1 VNSQGFR
8 VNRWIGLGAALF
20 SFTTTFAFPAG
31 SNPTVQADSALQAGI
46 RLYSEGKYRDAVRT
60 FGQIAFDSLSA
71 PAAFYVGASYA
82 AESDIQNSIRY
93 LKRAVALLPSHIG
106 YRFQLARVLAQSGS
120 TRESMAQYESIIIQ
134 DSTYIPALVNL
145 GLLLGEQRERQRSV
159 AMFFRAVQQNPR
171 NFLNTYYLGSSL
183 IDGGEADSGRSFLA
197 VCLSLNPRYVP
208 ALTLLA
214 SLYFGRT
221 GYEEALRLYSLAR
234 AQDSGNADLSYMVGL
249 CHEKLHDYFNAVDAF
264 RQAAM
269 LDSSN
274 SNYFAHLGQSCFQ
287 VKDFAGSIEAFEK
300 AAYLDEGNPVL
311 YLNIGLA
318 WVQMDS
324 VQNAVRALS
333 RAITAYHPD
342 KIAYVYE
349 QMGAIHYN
357 KKQYRSARAA
367 YRDALRVDPS
377 NAPAQFYLAV
387 TYEQL
392 KDYRSALEGFKK
404 YLKLV
409 TDDSTHREKTG
420 FARKAVE
427 RLRRVGHR

>member
-1 VNSQGFR
+1 MDAQRLR
-8 VNRWIGLGAALF
+8 VSRLICLGAVLF
-20 SFTTTFAFPAG
+20 TLVTTFAFPAE
-31 SNPTVQADSALQAGI
+31 SNPTVQADSILQAGI
-46 RLYSEGKYRDAVRT
+46 RLYSEGKYKEVVRT
-60 FGQIAFDSLSA
+60 FAPVAFDSLSA
-71 PAAFYVGASYA
+71 PAAFYVGASHA
-82 AESDIQNSIRY
+82 AESDMQNSIRY

-120 TRESMAQYESIIIQ
+120 TRESVAQYESIIAQ

-145 GLLLGEQRERQRSV
+145 GLLLGEQRERRRSV
-159 AMFFRAVQQNPR
+159 AMFSRAVRQNPR

-183 IDGGEADSGRSFLA
+183 IDAGEADSARSYLA

-214 SLYFGRT
+214 SLYFGRSE
-221 GYEEALRLYSLAR
+221 YEEALRLYSLAS
-234 AQDSGNADLSYMVGL
+234 AQDSGNADVWYTIGL

-264 RQAAM
+264 RQAAL

-287 VKDFAGSIEAFEK
+287 GKDFPGSIEAFQK
-300 AAYLDEGNPVL
+300 AAYLDEDNPVL

-333 RAITAYHPD
+333 RAITAYHPE
-342 KIAYVYE
+342 KIGYVYG

-357 KKQYRSARAA
+357 KKQYRSARVA
-367 YRDALRVDPS
+367 YRDALRIDPS
-377 NAPAQFYLAV
+377 NAPSQFFLAV
-387 TYEQL
+387 TLEQL
-392 KDYRSALEGFKK
+392 KDYRAALEGFRK
-404 YLKLV
+404 YLRLAS
-409 TDDSTHREKTG
+409 DDRTQHEKIA
-420 FARKAVE
+420 FARKSVD
-427 RLRRVGHR
+427 RLRRVGHP